1 MIDRPLLFAVMA
13 LLGFSIILSYAL
25 PIYTVVF
32 FECES
37 NHFLLRQSIA
47 VGVGFLMIIALSWLN
62 PDRWFNRIG
71 LFVFLFFFLLLIMM
85 QFLPSSYV
93 NAVSGAKRWIRL
105 GSFSIAPVEFF
116 KIGFVFFLAWSF
128 SRKLLDRDTMSFKE
142 EIKVFFPYIIVF
154 FVAVLLIAILQ
165 KDLGQVVVL
174 GGTLAVL
181 FLFAGSSFKFFMTLL
196 GSALVGMGAL
206 ILSAPHR
213 IERVAS
219 WWGSVQDKVLVIFP
233 FEVVQELK
241 VEATQEPYQIS
252 NSLNAIHHGGFLGQ
266 GLSSGQ
272 FELGY
277 LSEIHTDFVLA
288 GVAEE
293 FGFVGI
299 LAVSGLLLF
308 IIYRIF
314 KIAALVQNPTHY
326 LFSVG
331 VGLIIALSFIINS
344 FGISGLFPIK
354 GIAVPFLS
362 YGGSHIIASS
372 FAIGLILMISKN
384 RVAKEEID
392 QKLLE
397 ELRQSKEEK
406 TLN

>member
-1 MIDRPLLFAVMA
+1 MIDRYLLFSIMA
-13 LLGFSIILSYAL
+13 LLSLSIVFSYSL
-25 PIYTVVF
+25 PTYTVIY
-32 FECES
+32 FEYEA
-37 NHFLLRQSIA
+37 NHFLLRQTFA
-47 VGVGFLMIIALSWLN
+47 VVIGFLLIIALSWLD
-62 PDRWFNRIG
+62 PDRWFKPIG
-71 LFVFLFFFLLLIMM
+71 LFIFIFFFVLLIAM

-128 SRKLLDRDTMSFKE
+128 SRKLLDREAMSFKE

-181 FLFAGSSFKFFMTLL
+181 FLFAGSSFKFFLSLL
-196 GSALVGMGAL
+196 GSALVGIGVL

-213 IERVAS
+213 IARVAS
-219 WWGSVQDKVLVIFP
+219 WWGSVQDQVLAIFP
-233 FEVVQELK
+233 FEAVQELK
-241 VEATQEPYQIS
+241 VTVAQEPYQIS
-252 NSLNAIHHGGFLGQ
+252 NALNAIHNGGIFGK

-277 LSEIHTDFVLA
+277 LSEVHTDFVLA
-288 GVAEE
+288 GIAEE
-293 FGFVGI
+293 FGFMGI
-299 LAVSGLLLF
+299 LLVTGLMLF

-314 KIAALVQNPTHY
+314 KIAALVQNPTYY

-331 VGLIIALSFIINS
+331 VGLVISLSFIINS

-372 FAIGLILMISKN
+372 FAMGLILMISKK
-384 RVAKEEID
+384 RVQKEEID
-392 QKLLE
+392 MRLRE
-397 ELRQSKEEK
+397 EILKAKEAS
-406 TLN
+406 